1 MKISLRHITLFTAVT
16 ASIVT
21 GCAVKGKTAD
31 TDVQDTAAKVAEN
44 APEAEKAEAGIID
57 ADEDNGLY
65 TARINADG
73 GVQLAFDMK
82 KCTDF
87 ARQNGGD
94 FRLGQT
100 AKVENIPGKCVEIKA
115 VNLGNSEDPYLILRT
130 EKNGVALLS
139 ITDAL
144 LTGDMECSG
153 TLPETE
159 GAQFIEVQK
168 DKYGVR
174 AFAVISGDLW
184 IDINPSTRVA
194 GYYKIDGMEITLTR
208 DWGVHI
214 QDVNI
219 DYIRHG
225 TFAHYFP
232 EDDSWPE
239 AERLVFRFA
248 EEEVKVQMYGEG
260 GNRKMV
266 FRAGRNFPLV
276 TGEPLDVQYGRSP
289 FMAQ

>member
-1 MKISLRHITLFTAVT
+1 MKISLRHITLCTAVT

-31 TDVQDTAAKVAEN
+31 TDVLDTAAKVAEN
-44 APEAEKAEAGIID
+44 APEAEKAETGITE

-184 IDINPSTRVA
+184 IDIDPSTRVA

-232 EDDSWPE
+232 VDDSWPE

-248 EEEVKVQMYGEG
+248 EEEVKVQMFGEG

-266 FRAGRNFPLV
+266 FRAGRDFPLV
-276 TGEPLDVQYGRSP
+276 TGEPLDVQYGSSP

>member
-1 MKISLRHITLFTAVT
+1 MKISLRHITLCTAVT

-31 TDVQDTAAKVAEN
+31 TDVLDTAAKVAEN
-44 APEAEKAEAGIID
+44 APEAEKAEAGITA

-266 FRAGRNFPLV
+266 FRAGRDFPLV
-276 TGEPLDVQYGRSP
+276 TGEPLDVQYGSLP

>member
-21 GCAVKGKTAD
+21 GCAWNGKTAD
-31 TDVQDTAAKVAEN
+31 TDVLDTAAKVAEN
-44 APEAEKAEAGIID
+44 APEAEKAEAGITEVE
-57 ADEDNGLY
+57 EDNGLY

-184 IDINPSTRVA
+184 IDIDPSTRVA

-248 EEEVKVQMYGEG
+248 EEEVKVQMFGEG

-266 FRAGRNFPLV
+266 FRAGRDFPLV
-276 TGEPLDVQYGRSP
+276 TGEPLDVQYGSSP

>member
-44 APEAEKAEAGIID
+44 APEAEKAETGITE

-100 AKVENIPGKCVEIKA
+100 AKVENIPGKCIEIKA

-248 EEEVKVQMYGEG
+248 EEEVKVQMFGEG

-266 FRAGRNFPLV
+266 FRAGRDFPLV
-276 TGEPLDVQYGRSP
+276 TGEPLDVQYGSSP

>member
-44 APEAEKAEAGIID
+44 APEAEKAETGITE

-248 EEEVKVQMYGEG
+248 EEEVKVQMFGEG

-266 FRAGRNFPLV
+266 FRAGRDFPLV
-276 TGEPLDVQYGRSP
+276 TGEPLDVQYGSSP

>member
-1 MKISLRHITLFTAVT
+1 MKISLRHITLCTAVT

-21 GCAVKGKTAD
+21 GCAWNGKTAD
-31 TDVQDTAAKVAEN
+31 TDVLDTAAKVAEN
-44 APEAEKAEAGIID
+44 APEAEKAETGITE

-248 EEEVKVQMYGEG
+248 EEEVKVQMFGEG

-266 FRAGRNFPLV
+266 FRAGRDFPLV

>member
-1 MKISLRHITLFTAVT
+1 MKISLRHITLCTAVT

-31 TDVQDTAAKVAEN
+31 TDVLDTAAKVAEN
-44 APEAEKAEAGIID
+44 APEAEKAEAGITA

-232 EDDSWPE
+232 DDDSWPE

-248 EEEVKVQMYGEG
+248 EEEVKVQMFGEG

-266 FRAGRNFPLV
+266 FRAGRDFPLV

>member
-31 TDVQDTAAKVAEN
+31 TDVLDTAAKVAEN
-44 APEAEKAEAGIID
+44 APEAEKAETGITE

-248 EEEVKVQMYGEG
+248 EEEVKVQMFGEG

-266 FRAGRNFPLV
+266 FRAGRDFPLV
-276 TGEPLDVQYGRSP
+276 TGEPLDVQYGSSP

>member
-1 MKISLRHITLFTAVT
+1 MKISLRHITLCTAVT

-21 GCAVKGKTAD
+21 GCAWTGKTAD

-44 APEAEKAEAGIID
+44 APEAEKAETGITE

-184 IDINPSTRVA
+184 IDINPSTSVA

-248 EEEVKVQMYGEG
+248 EEEVKVQMFGEG

-266 FRAGRNFPLV
+266 FRAGRDFPLV

>member
-1 MKISLRHITLFTAVT
+1 MKISLRHITLCTAVT

-44 APEAEKAEAGIID
+44 APEAEKAETGITE

-115 VNLGNSEDPYLILRT
+115 VNLGNSGDPYLILRT

-184 IDINPSTRVA
+184 IDIDPSTRVA

-248 EEEVKVQMYGEG
+248 EEEVKVQMFGEG

-266 FRAGRNFPLV
+266 FRAGRDFPLV
-276 TGEPLDVQYGRSP
+276 TGEPLDVQYGSSP

>member
-1 MKISLRHITLFTAVT
+1 MKISLRHITLCTAVT

-31 TDVQDTAAKVAEN
+31 TDVLDTAAKVAEN
-44 APEAEKAEAGIID
+44 APEAEKAEAGITA

-115 VNLGNSEDPYLILRT
+115 VNLGNSEDPFLILRT

-159 GAQFIEVQK
+159 GTQFIEVQK

-184 IDINPSTRVA
+184 IDIDPSTRVA

-232 EDDSWPE
+232 DDDSWPE

-248 EEEVKVQMYGEG
+248 EEEVKVQMFGEG

-266 FRAGRNFPLV
+266 FRAGRDFPLV

>member
-1 MKISLRHITLFTAVT
+1 MKISLRHITLCTAVT

-44 APEAEKAEAGIID
+44 APEAEKAEAGITET
-57 ADEDNGLY
+57 DEDNGLY

-159 GAQFIEVQK
+159 GTQFIEVQK

-248 EEEVKVQMYGEG
+248 EEEVKVQMFGEG

-266 FRAGRNFPLV
+266 FRAGRDFPLV

>member
-1 MKISLRHITLFTAVT
+1 MKISLRHITLCTAVT

-21 GCAVKGKTAD
+21 GCAWNGKTAD
-31 TDVQDTAAKVAEN
+31 TDVLDTAAKVAEN
-44 APEAEKAEAGIID
+44 APEAEKAETGITE

-266 FRAGRNFPLV
+266 FRAGRDFPLV
-276 TGEPLDVQYGRSP
+276 TGEPLDVQYGSSP

>member
-1 MKISLRHITLFTAVT
+1 MKISLRHITLCTAVT

-44 APEAEKAEAGIID
+44 APEAEKAEAGITA

-184 IDINPSTRVA
+184 IDIDPSTRVA

-248 EEEVKVQMYGEG
+248 EEEVKVQMFGEG

-266 FRAGRNFPLV
+266 FRAGRDFPLV
-276 TGEPLDVQYGRSP
+276 TGEPLDVQYGSSP

>member
-1 MKISLRHITLFTAVT
+1 MKISLRHITLCTAVT

-31 TDVQDTAAKVAEN
+31 TDVLDTAAKVAEN
-44 APEAEKAEAGIID
+44 APEAEKAEAGITA

-248 EEEVKVQMYGEG
+248 EEEVKVQMFGEG

-266 FRAGRNFPLV
+266 FRAGRDFPLV
-276 TGEPLDVQYGRSP
+276 TGEPLDVQYGSSP

>member
-21 GCAVKGKTAD
+21 GCVVKGKTAD

-44 APEAEKAEAGIID
+44 APEAEKAETGITE

-266 FRAGRNFPLV
+266 FRAGRDFPLV
-276 TGEPLDVQYGRSP
+276 TGEPLDVQYGSLP

>member
-1 MKISLRHITLFTAVT
+1 MKISLRHITLCTAVT

-31 TDVQDTAAKVAEN
+31 TDVLDTAAKVAEN
-44 APEAEKAEAGIID
+44 APEAEKAETGITE

-184 IDINPSTRVA
+184 IDIDPSTRVA

-248 EEEVKVQMYGEG
+248 EEEVKVQMFGEG

-266 FRAGRNFPLV
+266 FRAGRDFPLV

>member
-1 MKISLRHITLFTAVT
+1 MKISLRQITLCTAVT

-31 TDVQDTAAKVAEN
+31 TDVLDTAAKVAEN
-44 APEAEKAEAGIID
+44 APEAEKAETGITE

-73 GVQLAFDMK
+73 GVLLAFDMK

-248 EEEVKVQMYGEG
+248 EEEVKVQMFGEG

-266 FRAGRNFPLV
+266 FRAGRDFPLV

>member
-1 MKISLRHITLFTAVT
+1 MKISLRHITLCTAVT

-31 TDVQDTAAKVAEN
+31 TDVLDTAAKVAEN
-44 APEAEKAEAGIID
+44 APEAEKAEAGITE

-248 EEEVKVQMYGEG
+248 EEEVKVQMFGEG

-266 FRAGRNFPLV
+266 FRAGRDFPLV
-276 TGEPLDVQYGRSP
+276 TGEPLDVQYGSLP

>member
-44 APEAEKAEAGIID
+44 APEAEKAETGITE

-266 FRAGRNFPLV
+266 FRAGRDFPLV
-276 TGEPLDVQYGRSP
+276 TGEPLDVQYGSSP

>member
-1 MKISLRHITLFTAVT
+1 MKISLRHITLCTAVT

-31 TDVQDTAAKVAEN
+31 TDVLDTAAKVAEN
-44 APEAEKAEAGIID
+44 APEAEKAETGITE

-184 IDINPSTRVA
+184 IDIDPSTRVA

-248 EEEVKVQMYGEG
+248 DEEVKVQMFGEG

-266 FRAGRNFPLV
+266 FRAGRDFPLV
-276 TGEPLDVQYGRSP
+276 TGEPLDVQYGSSP

>member
-1 MKISLRHITLFTAVT
+1 MKISLRHITLCTAAV
-16 ASIVT
+16 ASIAT
-21 GCAVKGKTAD
+21 SCAGKGKTAEAEM
-31 TDVQDTAAKVAEN
+31 QDTAAKVAEK
-44 APEAEKAEAGIID
+44 APAAANEEAVMTT

-65 TARINADG
+65 TAHINADG

-115 VNLGNSEDPYLILRT
+115 VNLGNSGDPYLILRT

-248 EEEVKVQMYGEG
+248 EEEVKVQMFGEG

-266 FRAGRNFPLV
+266 FRAGRDFPLV
-276 TGEPLDVQYGRSP
+276 TGEPLDVQYGSSP

>member
-31 TDVQDTAAKVAEN
+31 TDVLDTAAKVAEN
-44 APEAEKAEAGIID
+44 APEAEKAETGITE

-184 IDINPSTRVA
+184 IDINPSTSVA

-248 EEEVKVQMYGEG
+248 EEEVKVQMFGEG

-266 FRAGRNFPLV
+266 FRAGRDFPLV

>member
-1 MKISLRHITLFTAVT
+1 MKISLRHITLCTAVT

-31 TDVQDTAAKVAEN
+31 TDVLDTAAKVAEN
-44 APEAEKAEAGIID
+44 APEAEKAEAGITEVE
-57 ADEDNGLY
+57 EDNGLY

-87 ARQNGGD
+87 ARRNGGD

-184 IDINPSTRVA
+184 IDIDPSTRVA

-248 EEEVKVQMYGEG
+248 KEEVKVQMFGEG

-266 FRAGRNFPLV
+266 FRAGRDFPLV
-276 TGEPLDVQYGRSP
+276 TGEPLDVQYGSSP

>member
-1 MKISLRHITLFTAVT
+1 MKISLRQITLCTAVT

-31 TDVQDTAAKVAEN
+31 TDVLDTAAKVAEN
-44 APEAEKAEAGIID
+44 APEAEKAETGITE

-168 DKYGVR
+168 DEYGVR

-184 IDINPSTRVA
+184 IDIDPSTRVA

-232 EDDSWPE
+232 EDESWPE

-248 EEEVKVQMYGEG
+248 EEEVKVQMFGEG

-266 FRAGRNFPLV
+266 FRAGRDFPLV

>member
-1 MKISLRHITLFTAVT
+1 MKISLRHITLCTAVT

-21 GCAVKGKTAD
+21 GCAWNGKTAD
-31 TDVQDTAAKVAEN
+31 TDVLDTAAKVAEN
-44 APEAEKAEAGIID
+44 APEAEKAEAGITEVE
-57 ADEDNGLY
+57 EDNGLY

-184 IDINPSTRVA
+184 IDIDPSTRVA

-266 FRAGRNFPLV
+266 FRAGRDFPLV

>member
-44 APEAEKAEAGIID
+44 APEAEKAETGITE

-184 IDINPSTRVA
+184 IDIDPSTRVA

-219 DYIRHG
+219 DYVRNG

-232 EDDSWPE
+232 EDDSWAE

-248 EEEVKVQMYGEG
+248 EEEVKVQMFGEG

-266 FRAGRNFPLV
+266 FRAGRDFPLV
-276 TGEPLDVQYGRSP
+276 TGEPLDVQYGSSP

>member
-44 APEAEKAEAGIID
+44 APEAEKAETGITE

-100 AKVENIPGKCVEIKA
+100 AKVENIPGKCIEIKA

-184 IDINPSTRVA
+184 IDIDPSTRVA

-248 EEEVKVQMYGEG
+248 EEEVKVQMFGEG

-266 FRAGRNFPLV
+266 FRAGRDFPLV
-276 TGEPLDVQYGRSP
+276 TGEPLDVQYGSSP

>member
-1 MKISLRHITLFTAVT
+1 MKISLRHITLCTAVT

-44 APEAEKAEAGIID
+44 APEAEKAEAGITE

-153 TLPETE
+153 TLRETE
-159 GAQFIEVQK
+159 GAQFIVVQK

-248 EEEVKVQMYGEG
+248 EEEVKVQMFGEG

-276 TGEPLDVQYGRSP
+276 TGGPLDVQYGSSP

>member
-1 MKISLRHITLFTAVT
+1 MKISLRHITLCTAVT

-44 APEAEKAEAGIID
+44 APEAEKAETGITE

-115 VNLGNSEDPYLILRT
+115 VNLGNSGDPYLILRT

-159 GAQFIEVQK
+159 GAQFIEVLK

-184 IDINPSTRVA
+184 IDINPSTSVA

-266 FRAGRNFPLV
+266 FRAGRDFPLV
-276 TGEPLDVQYGRSP
+276 TGEPLDVQYGSSP

>member
-44 APEAEKAEAGIID
+44 APEAEKAEAGITA

-115 VNLGNSEDPYLILRT
+115 VNLGNSGDPYLILRT

-184 IDINPSTRVA
+184 IDIDPSTRVA

-266 FRAGRNFPLV
+266 FRAGRDFPLV

>member
-1 MKISLRHITLFTAVT
+1 MKISLRHITLCTAVT

-31 TDVQDTAAKVAEN
+31 TDVLDTAAKVAEN
-44 APEAEKAEAGIID
+44 APEAEKAETGITE

-73 GVQLAFDMK
+73 GVLLAFDMK

-168 DKYGVR
+168 DEYGVR

-184 IDINPSTRVA
+184 IDIDPSTRVA

-232 EDDSWPE
+232 EDESWPE

-248 EEEVKVQMYGEG
+248 EEEVKVQMFGEG

-266 FRAGRNFPLV
+266 FRAGRDFPLV

>member
-1 MKISLRHITLFTAVT
+1 MLCTAVT

-44 APEAEKAEAGIID
+44 APEAEKAETGITE

-248 EEEVKVQMYGEG
+248 EEEVKVQMFGEG

-266 FRAGRNFPLV
+266 FRAGRDFPLV
-276 TGEPLDVQYGRSP
+276 TGEPLDVQYGSSP

>member
-1 MKISLRHITLFTAVT
+1 MKISLRHITLCTAVT

-44 APEAEKAEAGIID
+44 APEAEKAETGITE

-248 EEEVKVQMYGEG
+248 EEEVKVQMFGEG

-266 FRAGRNFPLV
+266 FRAGRDFPLV
-276 TGEPLDVQYGRSP
+276 TGEPLDVQYGSSP

>member
-1 MKISLRHITLFTAVT
+1 MKISLRHITLCTAVT

-31 TDVQDTAAKVAEN
+31 TDVLDTAAKVAEN
-44 APEAEKAEAGIID
+44 APEAEKAETGITE

-184 IDINPSTRVA
+184 IDIDPSTRVA

-248 EEEVKVQMYGEG
+248 EEEVKVQMFGEG

-266 FRAGRNFPLV
+266 FRAGRDFPLV
-276 TGEPLDVQYGRSP
+276 TGEPLDVQYGSSP

>member
-1 MKISLRHITLFTAVT
+1 MKISLRQITLCTAVT

-31 TDVQDTAAKVAEN
+31 TDVLDTAAKVAEN
-44 APEAEKAEAGIID
+44 APEAEKAETGITE

-73 GVQLAFDMK
+73 GVLLAFDMK

-168 DKYGVR
+168 DEYGVR

-184 IDINPSTRVA
+184 IDIDPSTRVA

-232 EDDSWPE
+232 EDESWPE

-248 EEEVKVQMYGEG
+248 EEEVKVQMFGEG

-266 FRAGRNFPLV
+266 FRAGRDFPLV

>member
-1 MKISLRHITLFTAVT
+1 MKISLRHITLCTAVT

-31 TDVQDTAAKVAEN
+31 TDVLDTAAKVAEN
-44 APEAEKAEAGIID
+44 APEAEKAETGITE

-115 VNLGNSEDPYLILRT
+115 VNLGNSGDPYLILRT

-184 IDINPSTRVA
+184 IDIDPSTRVA

-248 EEEVKVQMYGEG
+248 EEEVKVQMFGEG

-266 FRAGRNFPLV
+266 FRAGRDFPLV
-276 TGEPLDVQYGRSP
+276 TGEPLDVQYGSSP

>member
-1 MKISLRHITLFTAVT
+1 MKISLRHITLCTAVT

-31 TDVQDTAAKVAEN
+31 TDVLDTAAKVAEN
-44 APEAEKAEAGIID
+44 APEAEKAETGITE

-184 IDINPSTRVA
+184 IDINPSTSVA

-248 EEEVKVQMYGEG
+248 EEEVKVQMFGEG

-266 FRAGRNFPLV
+266 FRAGRDFPLV
-276 TGEPLDVQYGRSP
+276 TGEPLDVQYGSSP

>member
-1 MKISLRHITLFTAVT
+1 MKISLRHITLCTAVT

-31 TDVQDTAAKVAEN
+31 IDVQDTAAKVAEN
-44 APEAEKAEAGIID
+44 APEAEKAEAGITE

-184 IDINPSTRVA
+184 IDIDPSTRVA

-248 EEEVKVQMYGEG
+248 EEEVKVQMFGEG

-266 FRAGRNFPLV
+266 FRAGRDFPLV

>member
-1 MKISLRHITLFTAVT
+1 MKISLRHITLCTAVT

-31 TDVQDTAAKVAEN
+31 TDVLDTAAKVAEN
-44 APEAEKAEAGIID
+44 APEAEKAETGITE

-73 GVQLAFDMK
+73 GVLLAFDMK

-100 AKVENIPGKCVEIKA
+100 AKVENIPGKCVDIKA

-248 EEEVKVQMYGEG
+248 EEEVKVQMFGEG

-266 FRAGRNFPLV
+266 FRAGRDFPLV
-276 TGEPLDVQYGRSP
+276 TGEPLDVQYGSSP